1 MKGLTTWLAASVES
15 VLPSTSAAAC
25 ISPSEHCST
34 EVIVNRGR
42 PETYHRYCHTS
53 CHGKVTGCTAW
64 SPGGCS

>member
-1 MKGLTTWLAASVES
+1 M
-15 VLPSTSAAAC
+15 LPSTAAAAC
-25 ISPSEHCST
+25 ITPSEHCYT

-53 CHGKVTGCTAW
+53 CHGKQTGCTAW